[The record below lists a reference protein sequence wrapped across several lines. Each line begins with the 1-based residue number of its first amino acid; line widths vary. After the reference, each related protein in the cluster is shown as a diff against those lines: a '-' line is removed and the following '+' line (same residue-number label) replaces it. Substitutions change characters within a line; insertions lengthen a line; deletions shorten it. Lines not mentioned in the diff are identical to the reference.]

1 MTLLIEDRTDGQRY
15 GHHNSVEDVTLGV
28 KMHTKAYT
36 ASDVLT
42 LVMSLLKSN
51 KAMLAAGLMFL
62 LLNLAVLAPLS
73 TGGVQDA
80 VDETFATYTKDTACA
95 NDDCTEAEAE
105 WAVSTSQRDYS
116 AWSITNLE
124 DIMANGTEP
133 AYDEIGPF
141 TYDITKT
148 NTITGYDKTNGTLTY
163 TQVKSHQ
170 CAADSAN
177 PCDTLVT
184 QINIGFQPQVIG
196 ATGMAI
202 NGIMELT
209 KVAFSAG
216 MLGADLESMQA
227 GSATATTISAQIAGA
242 SAQMQAS
249 GLDEETA
256 DAMAPAAV
264 ANGWFDAFDAFFA
277 ATNAS
282 QMNNMTGNGET
293 ISYSQAMG
301 GQTAG
306 FTDVST
312 AMDSAMMPT
321 GESAA
326 LTGGLGV
333 LLLAGHCSS
342 FATADYAEIMADAA
356 NGFAN
361 VGTMQRAA
369 IWNYT
374 AMADATTPDFNTT
387 IARDHA
393 VCFGV
398 AGDFSMNN
406 GGGDA
411 TWFATP
417 ETSVNASSRFANLGI
432 TIDNM
437 VAMNLLFAGQGTDT
451 PTGLLASN
459 AEQTA
464 FGLASFMQMDAASAM
479 TAFNLDATQYGAIAM
494 WAGAWLTD
502 VSTFPMVLRGGTGD
516 MTASLF
522 VNTTFGAADPINGG
536 YLTNSLNLGGAWG
549 VVGAS
554 FGAPA
559 VELTAAQ
566 SGNLLYGPLGLTT
579 SAGATIFLF
588 GELSGQTPPVD
599 FTTMQPGPQMEW
611 NASTI
616 ATLYGIDVNAASAVR
631 ALMMGPIY
639 GETAESFVPGFL
651 MSSFGTTQYLEQP
664 VSAWLFGWHDPV
676 SAFLAS
682 GNPMDM
688 TVGWASLDTNETYYG
703 SDGVLNGNGTSYT
716 ICTGEVAGCDKG
728 ESVLED
734 GSNELPWHNTRM
746 ATATFGLIGVEY
758 LDGATGGFLTGT
770 DDKVDVS
777 GYAVVPVTCDATGTV
792 ENIPVDI
799 CTASVEATS
808 RSIQAKNLE
817 TFTLLD
823 ATPSALPIFLG
834 SDITLK
840 SEKLSGL
847 IIAGES
853 TTTFYLDTR
862 QNTNM
867 TTAPQMS
874 DLIKVFTINSSS
886 MIEAGDAD
894 TMESSIVTNQET
906 FGYWTNFDHPV
917 DYITIMFYILAIG
930 ALANGVRLMG
940 SEDETDESMKAEA
953 APAEEAPSEEPSE
966 AAE

>member
-1 MTLLIEDRTDGQRY
+1 
-15 GHHNSVEDVTLGV
+15 
-28 KMHTKAYT
+28 
-36 ASDVLT
+36 
-42 LVMSLLKSN
+42 MSLLKSD
-51 KAMLAAGLMFL
+51 KTMLAAGLMFL
-62 LLNLAVLAPLS
+62 VLNLALLAPLS
-73 TGGVQDA
+73 TGGVPDA
-80 VDETFATYTKDTACA
+80 VDETFATYTKDTTCA
-95 NDDCTEAEAE
+95 NDDCTEAEAD

-116 AWSITNLE
+116 AWTITNLDE
-124 DIMANGTEP
+124 MLANGSEP
-133 AYDEIGPF
+133 AYKEIGPF

-148 NTITGYDKTNGTLTY
+148 NTLTGYDATNGTLTY

-170 CAADSAN
+170 CAAESKN
-177 PCDTLVT
+177 PCDTPVT

-202 NGIMELT
+202 NGIMDLT

-216 MLGADLESMQA
+216 MMGNDLENMQA
-227 GSATATTISAQIAGA
+227 GTATAATISAQLAGTSVLIQNA
-242 SAQMQAS
+242 T
-249 GLDEETA
+249 GLNQSTA
-256 DAMAPAAV
+256 DAMAPDAV
-264 ANGWFDAFDAFFA
+264 GNAWFDAFDAYFA
-277 ATNAS
+277 AINGS
-282 QMNNMTGNGET
+282 GYNNMSGNGT
-293 ISYSQAMG
+293 TLTYSQAT
-301 GQTAG
+301 GQSANFADMSMTM
-306 FTDVST
+306 
-312 AMDSAMMPT
+312 AMNSAMMPT
-321 GESAA
+321 GDSAA

-333 LLLAGHCSS
+333 LLLAGHCSAY
-342 FATADYAEIMADAA
+342 ATADYATIMADAA

-361 VGTMQRAA
+361 IGTMQRAT
-369 IWNYT
+369 IWGYM
-374 AMADATTPDFNTT
+374 AMANETMPDFNAT
-387 IARDHA
+387 IARDYA
-393 VCFGV
+393 VCYGV
-398 AGDFSMNN
+398 GGTFLTN

-417 ETSVNASSRFANLGI
+417 ATSVNASARFANMGI

-459 AEQTA
+459 ADKTA

-479 TAFNLDATQYGAIAM
+479 TTFGLDATQYGGIMM

-502 VSTFPMVLRGGTGD
+502 ASSLPMVLKGGAGV

-549 VVGAS
+549 VLGAS
-554 FGAPA
+554 LGAPA
-559 VELTAAQ
+559 IDLTAAQ

-588 GELSGQTPPVD
+588 GELSGKTPPID
-599 FTTMQPGPQMEW
+599 FTTMQPGAQMTW

-616 ATLYGIDVNAASAVR
+616 AALYGIDVNAASAVR

-639 GETAESFVPGFL
+639 GDTPESFVPGYL
-651 MSSFGTTQYLEQP
+651 MSTFGTTQYLTQP

-676 SAFLAS
+676 SAYLAS

-703 SDGVLNGNGTSYT
+703 SDGVLNGEGTSYT
-716 ICTGEVAGCDKG
+716 VCTGEVAGCDKG

-734 GSNELPWHNTRM
+734 GSNELAWHNTRM

-758 LDGATGGFLTGT
+758 LDGATGGFLTG
-770 DDKVDVS
+770 DGDKVDVS
-777 GYAVVPVTCDATGTV
+777 GYAVVPVTCDETGTV
-792 ENIPVDI
+792 EGIPVNI

-808 RSIQAKNLE
+808 RSIQAKNLK

-823 ATPSALPIFLG
+823 AVPSALPIFLG
-834 SDITLK
+834 SEITLK
-840 SEKLSGL
+840 SEQLSGL

-867 TTAPQMS
+867 TTAPEMS
-874 DLIKVFTINSSS
+874 DLIKVFTIKSSS
-886 MIEAGDAD
+886 SIGGADAD
-894 TMESSIVTNQET
+894 KMESSIVTNQDKLA
-906 FGYWTNFDHPV
+906 YWTNFDHPV
-917 DYITIMFYILAIG
+917 DYITVLFYIG
-930 ALANGVRLMG
+930 ALLCIANGVKLML
-940 SEDETDESMKAEA
+940 
-953 APAEEAPSEEPSE
+953 AEEESEESNDAEKHDEAPVDLTDAASE
-966 AAE
+966 